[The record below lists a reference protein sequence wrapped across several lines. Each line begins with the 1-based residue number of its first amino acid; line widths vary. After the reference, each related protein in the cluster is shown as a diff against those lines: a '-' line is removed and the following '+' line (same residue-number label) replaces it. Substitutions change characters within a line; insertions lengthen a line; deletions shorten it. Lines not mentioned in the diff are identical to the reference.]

1 MSNTP
6 RNHHFIPQHFLK
18 AWQHADSKIFRYR
31 RLPSGGEM
39 GTKSVA
45 INRTVSIQYLHRI
58 DFPDGGFEVESS
70 HVTPSD

>member
-18 AWQHADSKIFRYR
+18 AWQQSDSKIFRYR
-31 RLPSGGEM
+31 RLPSSGEM
-39 GTKSVA
+39 EIKSVA
-45 INRTVSIQYLHRI
+45 IKRTVSIQDLYCI
-58 DFPDGGFEVESS
+58 NFPDGGFEVESS